1 VRCVIFQ
8 FGDFT
13 ADVGAHELRRQD
25 ERVHLAPK
33 AFDLL
38 ILLLRSRPRALSKAD
53 LHAGIWPRTFVSDA
67 SLAMLVA
74 ELRAALGESAHEPRF
89 VRTVHRH
96 GYAFQGSAIEKPA
109 SGGAQA
115 RGPWWLVGAVGRFPL
130 SAGDNFVGRD
140 PQAEVWLD
148 SASVSRQHARLTVTD
163 DRVVLED
170 LDSKNGT
177 AVWGETPSGPVA
189 LKDGDE
195 IRFGSVAVTL
205 RRADPA
211 ASTVTGT
218 QASGSEPPA
227 PGNRTE

>member
-1 VRCVIFQ
+1 VIFQ

-13 ADVGAHELRRQD
+13 ADVEAHELRRQD
-25 ERVHLAPK
+25 ERVHVSPK

-38 ILLLRSRPRALSKAD
+38 ILLVRARPRALSKAD

-74 ELRAALGESAHEPRF
+74 ELRAALGENAHEPRF

-96 GYAFQGSAIEKPA
+96 GYAFQGSAIEVSTSAAPEV
-109 SGGAQA
+109 
-115 RGPWWLVGAVGRFPL
+115 RGPWWLVGSAGRLPL
-130 SAGDNFVGRD
+130 AAGDNIVGRD

-148 SASVSRQHARLTVTD
+148 SASVSRRHARLTVSD
-163 DRVVLED
+163 DRVLLED

-177 AVWGETPSGPVA
+177 VVSGQTASGPVA
-189 LKDGDE
+189 LKDGDQ
-195 IRFGSVAVTL
+195 IRFGSVALTL
-205 RRADPA
+205 RRVDPA

-218 QASGSEPPA
+218 AGGPIPDLK
-227 PGNRTE
+227 

>member
-1 VRCVIFQ
+1 VRFVIFQ

-13 ADVGAHELRRQD
+13 ANVEAHELRRGD
-25 ERVHLAPK
+25 VRVHLSPK

-38 ILLLRSRPRALSKAD
+38 ILLVRARPRALSKAD
-53 LHAGIWPRTFVSDA
+53 LHSGIWPRTFVSDA

-74 ELRAALGESAHEPRF
+74 ELRSALGESAHAPRF
-89 VRTVHRH
+89 ARTVHRH
-96 GYAFQGSAIEKPA
+96 GYAFQGSAIEMSA
-109 SGGAQA
+109 TGAA
-115 RGPWWLVGAVGRFPL
+115 DVRGPWWLVGAVGRLPL
-130 SAGDNFVGRD
+130 AAGDNIVGRD

-148 SASVSRQHARLTVTD
+148 SASVSRRHARLTVTD

-177 AVWGETPSGPVA
+177 VVSGQTPSDRVE

-218 QASGSEPPA
+218 AGGSIPDLE
-227 PGNRTE
+227 